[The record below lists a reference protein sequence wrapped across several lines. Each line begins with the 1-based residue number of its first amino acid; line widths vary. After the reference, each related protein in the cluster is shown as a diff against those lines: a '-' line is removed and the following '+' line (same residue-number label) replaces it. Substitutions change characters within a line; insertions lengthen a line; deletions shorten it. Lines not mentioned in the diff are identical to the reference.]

1 MNFRHGQMHRGEINN
16 FITKHTQRVPLREHP
31 LFSNNGNMDNS
42 FCTDIV
48 NVECNSI
55 SRKDC
60 VGRIPLSELP
70 YLKEKVMNENSSLN
84 KCNDVPPKK
93 KKSMLRH
100 GSDKENL
107 VVKGNQKTSGTSF
120 ADFTKAKQKVEKRK
134 QVSKCLGT
142 KDPVDNFGTPIIE
155 SSTHINNETIEVNVV
170 APRKRIKRNITDSIS
185 DISQVLFSNDDEQ
198 PQQRHF
204 NDTEYTEIEHS
215 HVLGYDTTDA
225 EFFSDDGSESGSTIN
240 ENSSNECDFDEANNS
255 TTTSDYATLGP
266 PSEKCQFCEAY
277 MWKEERVRHNEG
289 MTPRLGDNPDIVA
302 RVFRLK
308 LDQLLNDIKKGGYFG
323 VCIGVMYVVEF
334 QKRGLPHTF
343 SEEVSSQHYFRRI
356 WFSSL
361 YA

>member
-1 MNFRHGQMHRGEINN
+1 MNFRHGQMLRGEINN
-16 FITKHTQRVPLREHP
+16 FSRKHTQRVPLREHP

-107 VVKGNQKTSGTSF
+107 VVKGNQKTSATSF

-170 APRKRIKRNITDSIS
+170 APRKSIKRNITDSIS
-185 DISQVLFSNDDEQ
+185 DISQVLFSNDAEQ
-198 PQQRHF
+198 PQQPHF
-204 NDTEYTEIEHS
+204 NDTEFTEIEHS
-215 HVLGYDTTDA
+215 HILGYDTTDA

-255 TTTSDYATLGP
+255 TTTSVPADYATLGP

-277 MWKEERVRHNEG
+277 MWKEERVNKQVKNGAPLFSTCCRKG
-289 MTPRLGDNPDIVA
+289 M
-302 RVFRLK
+302 LK
-308 LDQLLNDIKKGGYFG
+308 LPNTPPTPSYLWQLYNDPENGHAFKKCSRMFG
-323 VCIGVMYVVEF
+323 IMKV
-334 QKRGLPHTF
+334 
-343 SEEVSSQHYFRRI
+343 
-356 WFSSL
+356 
-361 YA
+361 